1 MDQNLVDPDLSPGG
15 TQTNANSDLME
26 MHPPLWLLGL
36 PPVMKAKHDGEGAGG
51 KHLLVV
57 IVVEAVGRCEG
68 KSVPNLKQEVKIYG
82 TK

>member
-36 PPVMKAKHDGEGAGG
+36 PPVMKAKHD
-51 KHLLVV
+51 
-57 IVVEAVGRCEG
+57 
-68 KSVPNLKQEVKIYG
+68 
-82 TK
+82 